1 VPSDNTLLQEI
12 SGEQL
17 HKLARGNDIWAL
29 VCVLNAYAEDKM
41 MEHYMVK
48 GIPTGI
54 QDIIHE
60 NADPFASHGSLPPN
74 RVFDHAISLQ
84 PGSAHVNC
92 RPYRYS
98 PQQKDEVERHVATML
113 KSGTIVPSLSHFASP
128 VLVVKKKDGSS
139 RFCVDYR
146 KLNANTV
153 KNKFPLSMIDEFLDE
168 MAGDKYFTKLDL
180 NSRFHQIG

>member
-1 VPSDNTLLQEI
+1 
-12 SGEQL
+12 
-17 HKLARGNDIWAL
+17 
-29 VCVLNAYAEDKM
+29 
-41 MEHYMVK
+41 
-48 GIPTGI
+48 
-54 QDIIHE
+54 
-60 NADPFASHGSLPPN
+60 
-74 RVFDHAISLQ
+74 
-84 PGSAHVNC
+84 
-92 RPYRYS
+92 
-98 PQQKDEVERHVATML
+98 VERHVATML

-180 NSRFHQIG
+180 NSGFHQIG